1 MIQPSSPPRRGA
13 RFLAVVPLLML
24 LSACSHPPQR
34 DDVKAALN
42 QELQQA
48 HLGQLLTVDHID
60 DLQRRREDS
69 AHYAVGVKYT
79 LLAKRGLTAYTAA
92 VQQDPKRGT
101 MDRLAML
108 MALQAVQQQFG
119 DFKKGDTFAQKR
131 RIDLEKDKDGW
142 HIATPNNTA
151 PPRS

>member
-1 MIQPSSPPRRGA
+1 MIQPSSPLGRGA
-13 RFLAVVPLLML
+13 RILVVALLLGL
-24 LSACSHPPQR
+24 LSACSHPPGKAA
-34 DDVKAALN
+34 VKTALN

-48 HLGQLLTVDHID
+48 HLGQLLTVDRID
-60 DLQRRREDS
+60 ELQRRREDS
-69 AHYAVGVKYT
+69 AHYVVGVKYT
-79 LLAKRGLTAYTAA
+79 LLAKRGLTAYTAS

-108 MALQAVQQQFG
+108 MALQAVRQQFG

-131 RIDLEKDKDGW
+131 RIDLQKDKDGW
-142 HIATPNNTA
+142 HIAAPNSTA

>member
-1 MIQPSSPPRRGA
+1 MIQPSFPLRRYAHG
-13 RFLAVVPLLML
+13 LLVVLLLGL
-24 LSACSHPPQR
+24 LSACSHPPGK
-34 DDVKAALN
+34 DAVKAALN

-48 HLGQLLTVDHID
+48 HLGQLLEVDHID
-60 DLQRRREDS
+60 SLQRRREDS

-79 LLAKRGLTAYTAA
+79 LRAKRGLTAYTAT
-92 VQQDPKRGT
+92 VQKDPKRGT

-108 MALQAVQQQFG
+108 MTLQAVRQQFG

-142 HIATPNNTA
+142 HIAPPHGTA